1 MYPTEVM
8 AYVTRRQVQER
19 PLSVIAT
26 VLAIIIYNSQ
36 ALRMV
41 ETPLKRR
48 MEGCAHT
55 IERYVK
61 IIIATHNNVDETHRH
76 YIEWMKADTKE
87 HILYDSIYVNCKD
100 RQNESMQDRC
110 QSSDCF
116 WVGHIDW
123 AAAWTNI
130 MGTVSC
136 CGWYL
141 YTHAQAHTHD
151 VFLCEVDWCRYRY
164 ISNHLTWVHY
174 TFFTFSVFYLYKL
187 ANMKGREEGGR

>member
-1 MYPTEVM
+1 M
-8 AYVTRRQVQER
+8 QER

-76 YIEWMKADTKE
+76 YIE
-87 HILYDSIYVNCKD
+87 
-100 RQNESMQDRC
+100 
-110 QSSDCF
+110 
-116 WVGHIDW
+116 
-123 AAAWTNI
+123 
-130 MGTVSC
+130 
-136 CGWYL
+136 
-141 YTHAQAHTHD
+141 
-151 VFLCEVDWCRYRY
+151 
-164 ISNHLTWVHY
+164 
-174 TFFTFSVFYLYKL
+174 
-187 ANMKGREEGGR
+187 